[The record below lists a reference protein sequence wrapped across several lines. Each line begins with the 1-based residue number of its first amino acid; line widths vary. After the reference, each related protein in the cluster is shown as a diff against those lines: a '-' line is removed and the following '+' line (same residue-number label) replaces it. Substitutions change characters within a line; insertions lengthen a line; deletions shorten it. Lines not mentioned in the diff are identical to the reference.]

1 MKLGAII
8 SLAALLS
15 VPSAK
20 ADTVVDISAVTCTSC
35 FGNQPVTNVNME
47 AQLVLE
53 SVTGTFFDSGHDHFF
68 TGTVDEIVSITG
80 TFNGN
85 AVTFLPAPKGDGSW
99 LGPNFDLGTVYFSSG
114 GSQSWFENDGA
125 FNLLETSDPNGDG
138 FGTNTPII
146 WTVAVV
152 STPEASSFA
161 LLAAALVW
169 VALLRLRTA
178 FIWRWPV
185 KGQSEIRESR

>member
-1 MKLGAII
+1 MKLGGII
-8 SLAALLS
+8 SLAVLLS
-15 VPSAK
+15 VPCAK

-35 FGNQPVTNVNME
+35 FGNQPVANVNIE

-53 SVTGTFFDSGHDHFF
+53 SVTGTFFNSGQDHFF
-68 TGTVDEIVSITG
+68 TGTVDEVVSITG

-85 AVTFLPAPKGDGSW
+85 PITFLPAPRGDGSW
-99 LGPNFDLGTVYFSSG
+99 LDSNFDLGTVYFSSD

-125 FNLLETSDPNGDG
+125 FNLLETLDSNDDG

-161 LLAAALVW
+161 LLAASLAGI
-169 VALLRLRTA
+169 ALLRLRQLLSGHN
-178 FIWRWPV
+178 R
-185 KGQSEIRESR
+185 